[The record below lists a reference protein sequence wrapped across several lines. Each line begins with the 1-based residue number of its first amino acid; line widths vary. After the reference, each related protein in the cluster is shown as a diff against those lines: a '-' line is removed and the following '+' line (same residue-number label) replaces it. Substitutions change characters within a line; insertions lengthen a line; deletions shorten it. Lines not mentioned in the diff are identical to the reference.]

1 VNQVNDTAHEEQMT
15 EKTVISTNR
24 TTQVTVLETDSEF
37 ILNKGITLSTDAT
50 AILATG
56 TATLRNF
63 YINGTVL
70 SASSYAFQFGT
81 SEVTDSRSQ
90 FVVSA
95 SGVVKGSEYGL
106 KIDSGGLEL
115 INDGTVAAR
124 LTAITIAAVSTTLVN
139 TGLIES
145 SAGVGVAVS
154 GSNAEIINHG
164 TTHAALDVVQLRGA
178 SAILTNNGE
187 LRSDKGSAIVS
198 SGKSAL
204 LTNHGTATGVSTT
217 IASSGANA
225 TITNDGAVISTKG
238 GAITAS
244 GALAIITNS
253 GDITA
258 LKNAVTLTGDDGKI
272 TNNGLIK
279 ASGYAIAVS
288 ADDTIITNNKTITA
302 AGGIKVAGAGET
314 VTNYGT
320 ITGTQASLATIDF
333 SAASK
338 ATLQNSG
345 LIKSAGTAFLGGNG
359 ADSLFNKGTIT
370 GDIKLGN
377 GNDYFDGTGGK
388 VNGTI
393 YGGSGNDVYVI
404 SDAKIKISENAGGG
418 TDLVKSTVS
427 FTLGTNFENLTLNGA
442 AAINATGNA
451 LANQLHGNSGKN
463 IIDGKAGNDIV
474 WGHGGADILTGGAGA
489 DQFVFATKDGKDTI
503 TDFAAIGSNHD
514 ILDLT
519 GLASIT
525 DYKDLVKNHMKQVG
539 HDVYIDGLNGD
550 SILLKNVKMSALDI
564 HDFLF

>member
-1 VNQVNDTAHEEQMT
+1 MT
-15 EKTVISTNR
+15 EKIVISSNR
-24 TTQVTVLETDSEF
+24 TAPVTVFETDSEF
-37 ILNKGITLSTDAT
+37 ILNKGITLSTAAT
-50 AILATG
+50 AIMATG
-56 TATLRNF
+56 TATLRDF

-81 SEVTDSRSQ
+81 AEVDDSKSQ
-90 FVVSA
+90 FVVSK
-95 SGVVKGSEYGL
+95 SGTVTGKDYGL

-124 LTAITIAAVSTTLVN
+124 LTAITVAATATKLVN

-145 SAGVGVAVS
+145 SAGIGIASS

-164 TTHAALDVVQLRGA
+164 TTHAALDALQLSGA

-187 LRSDKGSAIVS
+187 LRSDKASAIVS
-198 SGKSAL
+198 SGKSAI
-204 LTNHGTATGVSTT
+204 LTNHGTATGYGTT

-238 GAITAS
+238 AAILAAGAA
-244 GALAIITNS
+244 AIITNS
-253 GDITA
+253 GEITA
-258 LKNAVTLTGDDGKI
+258 LKNAITLTGDDGKI

-314 VTNYGT
+314 ATNYGT
-320 ITGTQASLATIDF
+320 ITGTLASLATIDF

-338 ATLQNSG
+338 STLQNSG
-345 LIKSAGTAFLGGNG
+345 LIQSAGTAFLGGNS

-370 GDIKLGN
+370 GAIKLGN

-393 YGGSGNDVYVI
+393 YGGNGNDVYVI
-404 SDAKIKISENAGGG
+404 SDAKIKLSESAGGG
-418 TDLVKSTVS
+418 TDLVKTTVS
-427 FTLGTNFENLTLNGA
+427 FTLGNSFENLTLNGA
-442 AAINATGNA
+442 AAINGTGNA

-463 IIDGKAGNDIV
+463 IIDGKAGNDMI

-489 DQFVFATKDGKDTI
+489 DQFVFATRDGKDTI
-503 TDFAAIGSNHD
+503 TDFAATGSSHD

-525 DYKDLVKNHMKQVG
+525 GYKDLVQHHMKQVG
-539 HDVYIDGLNGD
+539 HDVFIDGLNGD
-550 SILLKNVKMSALDI
+550 SILLKNVKMAALDAG
-564 HDFLF
+564 DFLF

>member
-1 VNQVNDTAHEEQMT
+1 MT
-15 EKTVISTNR
+15 EKIVITSDR
-24 TTQVTVLETDSEF
+24 TAQVTDLETGSEF
-37 ILNKGITLSTDAT
+37 ILNKGVTLSTAAT
-50 AILATG
+50 AIVATG
-56 TATLRNF
+56 VATQRDF

-81 SEVTDSRSQ
+81 TAVTDSQSQ
-90 FVVSA
+90 FVVGA
-95 SGVVKGSEYGL
+95 SGVVNGQDYGL

-124 LTAITIAAVSTTLVN
+124 LTAIAVAATATTIVN

-145 SAGVGVAVS
+145 SAGIGIAVS
-154 GSNAEIINHG
+154 GSDAEIINHG

-198 SGKSAL
+198 SGKSAV
-204 LTNHGTATGVSTT
+204 LTNHGTATGTGTT

-225 TITNDGAVISTKG
+225 VITNDGTVISTKG
-238 GAITAS
+238 GAITAT
-244 GALAIITNS
+244 GAAAIITNS
-253 GDITA
+253 GEITA
-258 LKNAVTLTGDDGKI
+258 LKNAMTLTGDHGKI

-288 ADDTIITNNKTITA
+288 ADDTIITNNKTMTA
-302 AGGIKVAGAGET
+302 AGGIQVGGAGET
-314 VTNYGT
+314 VTNDGT

-333 SAASK
+333 SGASK
-338 ATLQNSG
+338 AALQNSG
-345 LIKSAGTAFLGGNG
+345 LIKSAGTAFLGGNS
-359 ADSLFNKGTIT
+359 ADSIFNKGTIT

-393 YGGSGNDVYVI
+393 YGGNGNDVYVI
-404 SDAKIKISENAGGG
+404 SDAKIKLSENTGGG
-418 TDLVKSTVS
+418 TDLVKSAVS
-427 FTLGTNFENLTLNGA
+427 FTLGNNFENLTLNGA
-442 AAINATGNA
+442 SAISATGNA

-463 IIDGKAGNDIV
+463 VIDGKAGNDII

-489 DQFVFATKDGKDTI
+489 DQFVFATKDGKDTMA
-503 TDFAAIGSNHD
+503 DFVATGPKHD

-519 GLASIT
+519 GLGSII
-525 DYKDLVKNHMKQVG
+525 DYKDLVQHHMKQVG

-550 SILLKNVKMSALDI
+550 SILLQNVKLAALDVG
-564 HDFLF
+564 DFLF

>member
-1 VNQVNDTAHEEQMT
+1 MT
-15 EKTVISTNR
+15 EKIVISSNR
-24 TTQVTVLETDSEF
+24 TAPVKVLETSSEF
-37 ILNKGITLSTDAT
+37 ILNKGVTLSTAAT

-56 TATLRNF
+56 AATQRDF

-81 SEVTDSRSQ
+81 TKVTDSKSQ

-95 SGVVKGSEYGL
+95 SGVVKGQDYGL

-124 LTAITIAAVSTTLVN
+124 LTAITVAGTATTLVN

-145 SAGVGVAVS
+145 SAGIGITVPG
-154 GSNAEIINHG
+154 GNAEIINHG
-164 TTHAALDVVQLRGA
+164 TMHAALDVVQLRGA
-178 SAILTNNGE
+178 SAILTNNGD

-198 SGKSAL
+198 SGKSAV
-204 LTNHGTATGVSTT
+204 LTNHGTASGTGTT
-217 IASSGANA
+217 IASSGAHA
-225 TITNDGAVISTKG
+225 VITNDGAVISTKG
-238 GAITAS
+238 GAILAT
-244 GALAIITNS
+244 GAMAIITNS
-253 GDITA
+253 GEITA
-258 LKNAVTLTGDDGKI
+258 SKNAITLTGDHGKI

-279 ASGYAIAVS
+279 SSGYAIAVS
-288 ADDTIITNNKTITA
+288 ADDTIITNNKTMTA
-302 AGGIKVAGAGET
+302 AGGIKVAGADET

-333 SAASK
+333 SGASNAA
-338 ATLQNSG
+338 LQNSG
-345 LIKSAGTAFLGGNG
+345 LIKSAGTAFLGGNS
-359 ADSLFNKGTIT
+359 ADSLSNKGTIT
-370 GDIKLGN
+370 GDIKLGS

-393 YGGSGNDVYVI
+393 YGGTGNDVYVI
-404 SDAKIKISENAGGG
+404 SDAKIKLSENAGGG
-418 TDLVKSTVS
+418 TDLVRSAVS
-427 FTLGTNFENLTLNGA
+427 FTLGNNFENLTLNGA
-442 AAINATGNA
+442 SAINATGNA

-463 IIDGKAGNDIV
+463 VIDGKAGNDII

-503 TDFAAIGSNHD
+503 TDFVATGSKHD

-519 GLASIT
+519 GLGSIT
-525 DYKDLVKNHMKQVG
+525 DYKDLIQHHMKQVG

-550 SILLKNVKMSALDI
+550 SILLQDVKLAALDAG
-564 HDFLF
+564 DFLF